1 LSVRTVMSVKVVD
14 ASALAAL
21 LFGEPEA
28 ESVAEQLGG
37 ARLVAPALL
46 GFELA
51 NVCLIKSRRHPEQQ
65 PVLTAAFRLRHQL
78 GVEEVEVDHD
88 GALELAASTGLT
100 AYDASYLWLTRQLG
114 AGLVTLDKQLA
125 RAEASSRR

>member
-1 LSVRTVMSVKVVD
+1 MPVKVVD

-28 ESVAEQLGG
+28 EAVARQLGD

-51 NVCLIKSRRHPEQQ
+51 NVCLIKSRRHPEKRIA
-65 PVLTAAFRLRHQL
+65 LMAAFRLRNQF
-78 GVEEVEVDHD
+78 GVEEVAVDHD
-88 GALELAASTGLT
+88 RALELAAATGLT
-100 AYDASYLWLTRQLG
+100 AYDASYLWLTQQLG
-114 AGLVTLDKQLA
+114 ADLVTLDQQLA
-125 RAEASSRR
+125 RADTSSRR